1 MNWLVSMV
9 TGQGWYKML
18 FVQEPRKRKWLI
30 GGCTIALL
38 LTGITSLTSY
48 QNAIRIAES
57 TEKVKRTREVIETL
71 VGLLATLNE
80 AEAGRRGYILL
91 GDKTEL
97 DRHQQA
103 VRALNPAMQR
113 LDRLIATSATQKPR
127 FVELTELLEQ
137 RREISGTS
145 IALYRRGTA
154 PATQQDLSDASRRNR
169 TQIRQVVSAMQQ
181 QEEKKLERW
190 VQQSQDSIQTRMWIE
205 LLGSL
210 LSFLI
215 LLGVFSLLYAETKR
229 RHQAEK
235 RELQLAKDKELGELK
250 LQLFSMTSHEFRTPL
265 SIILGSAELLE
276 ETLQPSVEKTKLKN
290 LYRIQTYAQLMT
302 RLLNDILMLA
312 RAEAGQLEFHP
323 QRIEMQAF
331 CLNLV
336 EDIQVLS
343 ERKHLIR
350 FVKQGNVTHTWADP
364 KLLYSILSNL
374 LINAIKFSPSG
385 QEICFTLIGEP
396 DATIFQVRDQ
406 GIGMSPE
413 LQHQVHQP
421 FQRGNNAQQIAGT
434 GLGLALVQRCLELH
448 HGQMQIESEAGNG
461 SCFTVILPNQLS

>member
-1 MNWLVSMV
+1 MLTV
-9 TGQGWYKML
+9 QRWYTMRL
-18 FVQEPRKRKWLI
+18 ISGSQERKWVV
-30 GGCTIALL
+30 GSCTIALL
-38 LTGITSLTSY
+38 LTGMTSLASY

-80 AEAGRRGYILL
+80 AEAGRRGYVLL
-91 GDKTEL
+91 GDKIEL

-103 VRALNPAMQR
+103 IRALNPALQH
-113 LDRLIATSATQKPR
+113 LTRLIATSPTQQPR
-127 FVELTELLEQ
+127 LAELSTLLTQ
-137 RREISGTS
+137 RREISQTS
-145 IALYRRGTA
+145 LATYQRGVA
-154 PATQQDLSDASRRNR
+154 PATQRDLSAASRRNR
-169 TQIRQVVSAMQQ
+169 LQIRQVVSAMQQ
-181 QEEKKLERW
+181 QEEQTLERW
-190 VQQSQDSIQTRMWIE
+190 VQESQASIQTRMWIE
-205 LLGSL
+205 LLGSF

-215 LLGVFSLLYAETKR
+215 LLGVFSLLYLETQR
-229 RHQAEK
+229 RNQAEK

-276 ETLQPSVEKTKLKN
+276 ETLQPIVEKPKLKN

-323 QRIEMQAF
+323 QWVEMQAF

-336 EDIQVLS
+336 EDMQVLS
-343 ERKHLIR
+343 ESKHRIQ
-350 FVKQGNVTHTWADP
+350 FMKQGNVSRAWADP

-374 LINAIKFSPSG
+374 LMNAIKYSPSG
-385 QEICFTLIGEP
+385 QDIYFTLIGEP
-396 DATIFQVRDQ
+396 DATVFRIRDQ

-413 LQHQVHQP
+413 LQHEGHQP
-421 FQRGNNAQQIAGT
+421 FQRGNNAQQIAGN
-434 GLGLALVQRCLELH
+434 GLGLALVYRCLELH
-448 HGQMQIESEAGNG
+448 HGQMQIESEASNG
-461 SCFTVILPNQLS
+461 SCFTVILPNRLN